1 MATIKLFR
9 VQDVI
14 ECCLNQIKQ
23 WGYVTKAALTDP
35 KDQWR
40 ATWQQTYK
48 QLLGVK
54 SNPVHD
60 IDLVENVFKDIES
73 HMYEKRNNQ
82 YIPEMLAMI
91 NYARKN
97 GYKITGKMLPTFCG
111 YINRLHVQQLIDNA
125 PQTKCRVLNN
135 ELATLIY
142 YDSELDKGTN
152 KLRTN
157 YMFRLSDG
165 SVVLYR
171 LPGKR
176 FIKDMNKQFVITC
189 DNIKQTFYNHRW
201 IKQLY
206 QGKIELV

>member
-1 MATIKLFR
+1 MATTKLFR

-23 WGYVTKAALTDP
+23 WGYVTKAQLVDP
-35 KDQWR
+35 KEQWR
-40 ATWQQTYK
+40 ATWYQTYK
-48 QLLGVK
+48 QLLNLPYK
-54 SNPVHD
+54 KEHD
-60 IDLVENVFKDIES
+60 IELVETMFKDIET
-73 HMYEKRNNQ
+73 HRYEKRDNT
-82 YIPEMLAMI
+82 YIPDLLVAI

-97 GYKITGKMLPTFCG
+97 GYKITGKMMPPICG
-111 YINRLHVQQLIDNA
+111 YINRLYVQRLIDTA
-125 PQTKCRVLNN
+125 TETKCRVLDK

-142 YDSELDKGTN
+142 YDSELDKVTN

-176 FIKDMNKQFVITC
+176 FIKDMNKKFVITC

-206 QGKIELV
+206 QGKIELA

>member
-1 MATIKLFR
+1 MTTTKLFY

-23 WGYVTKAALTDP
+23 WGYVTKAQLLDP
-35 KDQWR
+35 REQWR
-40 ATWQQTYK
+40 ATWYQTYK
-48 QLLGVK
+48 QLLNLPYK
-54 SNPVHD
+54 KEHD
-60 IDLVENVFKDIES
+60 IELVETMFKDIES
-73 HMYEKRNNQ
+73 HRYEKRDNN
-82 YIPEMLAMI
+82 YIPDLLVAI

-97 GYKITGKMLPTFCG
+97 GYKITGKMMPAICG
-111 YINRLHVQQLIDNA
+111 YINRLYVQQLIDNA

-142 YDSELDKGTN
+142 YDSELDKITN

-176 FIKDMNKQFVITC
+176 FIKDMNKQFALTC